1 MFNVYGRSI
10 NDPAICSCNMF
21 NNNDETLLEGIVS
34 QPQSRGRLDPDRPP
48 PPYPP
53 GKKRFCLERSGQL
66 RVNFVVFLGKF

>member
-1 MFNVYGRSI
+1 MFNVYVRGI

-53 GKKRFCLERSGQL
+53 GI
-66 RVNFVVFLGKF
+66 